1 MSAIKMQVE
10 KRNET
15 GKNRVDKMR
24 DKDFIPGVIYSK
36 GEETQNILVDTAEF
50 LRVYKTAG
58 ASSLLDLQLEGKS
71 MPAIIKEI
79 QKHPFKNQYIHV
91 DFQKLNMNEKVK
103 MTVPIVLVGRDSIK
117 LQPSILMQLLDE
129 IEIECLPG
137 NIPQSVEVEVSDM
150 DFSTPIFVKDLNI
163 AQDENITI
171 LRDLEDV
178 VCTLAEPSKAAEA
191 NGEGEEEN
199 TTAEEPTEKVEE

>member
-24 DKDFIPGVIYSK
+24 DKDFIPGVIYGK
-36 GEETQNILVDTAEF
+36 GEETQNILVNTAEF

-58 ASSLLDLQLEGKS
+58 TSSLLDLQLEGKL

-79 QKHPFKNQYIHV
+79 QKHPFKNQYIHI

-103 MTVPIVLVGRDSIK
+103 MTVPIVLAGRDNIK
-117 LQPSILMQLLDE
+117 LQPS
-129 IEIECLPG
+129 
-137 NIPQSVEVEVSDM
+137 N
-150 DFSTPIFVKDLNI
+150 
-163 AQDENITI
+163 
-171 LRDLEDV
+171 
-178 VCTLAEPSKAAEA
+178 
-191 NGEGEEEN
+191 
-199 TTAEEPTEKVEE
+199 

>member
-10 KRNET
+10 KRNEI

-24 DKDFIPGVIYSK
+24 DKDFIPGVIYGK
-36 GEETQNILVDTAEF
+36 GEETQNVLVDTAEF
-50 LRVYKTAG
+50 LKVYKTAG
-58 ASSLLDLQLEGKS
+58 TSSLLDLQLEGKL

-103 MTVPIVLVGRDSIK
+103 MTVPIVLAGRDNIK

-163 AQDENITI
+163 VQDENIAI

-191 NGEGEEEN
+191 DGEGEEEN